1 MAALVALLMKSR
13 RTALDMAVY
22 QRRISSVK
30 RMFEPENSLMN
41 FMLPFSLANLAQD
54 RKTRS
59 RGEIRNKK
67 WWEDGLQNWQN
78 YRNQSLSYG
87 NFVKNRLR
95 FPSRKKFRDG

>member
-41 FMLPFSLANLAQD
+41 FNVQVNFLSAFSFLFCDCFQGHDYFTVYAIL
-54 RKTRS
+54 K
-59 RGEIRNKK
+59 
-67 WWEDGLQNWQN
+67 
-78 YRNQSLSYG
+78 
-87 NFVKNRLR
+87 
-95 FPSRKKFRDG
+95 

>member
-59 RGEIRNKK
+59 RDEKETRNGGRTAFKTGRSDCFRGHDYFTGRHLEI
-67 WWEDGLQNWQN
+67 GIP
-78 YRNQSLSYG
+78 G
-87 NFVKNRLR
+87 NLAKL
-95 FPSRKKFRDG
+95 

>member
-54 RKTRS
+54 R
-59 RGEIRNKK
+59 
-67 WWEDGLQNWQN
+67 
-78 YRNQSLSYG
+78 
-87 NFVKNRLR
+87 
-95 FPSRKKFRDG
+95 